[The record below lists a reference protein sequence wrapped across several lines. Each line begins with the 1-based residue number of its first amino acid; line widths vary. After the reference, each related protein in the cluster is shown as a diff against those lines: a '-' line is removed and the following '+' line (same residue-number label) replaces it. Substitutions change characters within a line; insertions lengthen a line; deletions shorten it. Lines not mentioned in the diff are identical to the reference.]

1 MEKTKADQALEH
13 KILRCQ
19 PGRIVNGKICI
30 AHVVDRSVQIVLP
43 GLEEQVKLLEKRF
56 SYYSAFLP
64 ITVERWE
71 EEFSSGIDTDIL
83 GCENWW
89 LALDKVLDLSEE
101 IRSLHNKIGEL
112 ETTLKNL
119 TTQKHP
125 QPAKQKPN
133 LPECEPRAEEPKDI
147 TVYEVEGD
155 TVRMGEDLS
164 ITRKDLYVLP
174 DAKDMTSTF
183 DIDNVESVRYF
194 VDNWFADNWYE
205 YNFHR
210 MKTPLKGKE
219 EVYPEDVE
227 VYRSELFA
235 ALKGK
240 KRAAFNEALQHFID
254 SYPSSESDQYA
265 MSYASPRATLLK
277 ISARNFR
284 HVKWLRLV
292 SKRLTGRC
300 RAEATCA
307 T

>member
-1 MEKTKADQALEH
+1 M
-13 KILRCQ
+13 
-19 PGRIVNGKICI
+19 
-30 AHVVDRSVQIVLP
+30 
-43 GLEEQVKLLEKRF
+43 
-56 SYYSAFLP
+56 
-64 ITVERWE
+64 
-71 EEFSSGIDTDIL
+71 
-83 GCENWW
+83 
-89 LALDKVLDLSEE
+89 
-101 IRSLHNKIGEL
+101 
-112 ETTLKNL
+112 
-119 TTQKHP
+119 
-125 QPAKQKPN
+125 
-133 LPECEPRAEEPKDI
+133 
-147 TVYEVEGD
+147 
-155 TVRMGEDLS
+155 VRMGEDLS